1 MSARRLI
8 GVDLAW
14 GERNPSGCAELV
26 WDGGVLRLARLD
38 LLGSID
44 EIVEWIE
51 PLRGAWVVAVDAPLV
66 IRNQTGPRA
75 ADEQADE
82 FYGRFH
88 AGAYPANL
96 ERFGGDHRGGRLLRA
111 LAATAPGGRLVESR
125 GAVGGPR
132 LVFETYPHIV
142 TVELFGLWRIIK
154 YKRGG
159 EVRQREGQRQLAGR
173 IREHL
178 CGTRADPRLRI
189 DDALDALLRE
199 PDPGLRGKAL
209 KDREDKLDGLICAY
223 MAAWLDAGRPLQG
236 LGDAGFGV
244 MIAPSLR
251 GIRPPLG

>member
-1 MSARRLI
+1 MNARRLI

-14 GERNPSGCAELV
+14 RERNPSGCAELV
-26 WDGGVLRLARLD
+26 WDGGGLRLARLD

-75 ADEQADE
+75 ADAQADE

-111 LAATAPGGRLVESR
+111 LTATAPGGRLVESL

-142 TVELFGLWRIIK
+142 MVELFRLRRIIK

-159 EVRQREGQRQLAGR
+159 EVRQREGKRQLAGC

-178 CGTRADPRLRI
+178 CGPRADPRLRV

-199 PDPGLRGKAL
+199 LDPGLRGKAL
-209 KDREDKLDGLICAY
+209 KDREDGLDGLICAY
-223 MAAWLDAGRPLQG
+223 VAAWLDAGRPLQG

-244 MIAPSLR
+244 MITPSLR